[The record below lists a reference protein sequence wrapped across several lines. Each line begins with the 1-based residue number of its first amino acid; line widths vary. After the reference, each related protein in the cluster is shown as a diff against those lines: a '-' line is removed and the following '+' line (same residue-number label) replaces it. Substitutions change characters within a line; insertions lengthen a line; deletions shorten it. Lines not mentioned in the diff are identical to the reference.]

1 MVILHYKIVDIRSF
15 YSSDI
20 RIIQKKGVFNMLKFL
35 SKMAEKYAKVTN
47 TACLTLFLLHQP
59 KMPASMIKK
68 D

>member
-47 TACLTLFLLHQP
+47 TACFVYWALHQP
-59 KMPASMIKK
+59 KMPTSMIKK